1 MVDGRCPA
9 YHGSFGD
16 VVGDTA
22 LGYGYG
28 PVSDFYVATYAYLP
42 GEDYVVAYFGC
53 AGQAYLGAEQCV
65 MAYGAAVTYVD
76 EVVDFCA
83 LSYAGF
89 AYAGPVYAGIRLNL
103 GFGLYDYV
111 SRLDYF
117 VPVGV
122 IVFRKAEA
130 IGAYYGSILQEDVVA

>member
-1 MVDGRCPA
+1 
-9 YHGSFGD
+9 
-16 VVGDTA
+16 
-22 LGYGYG
+22 
-28 PVSDFYVATYAYLP
+28 
-42 GEDYVVAYFGC
+42 
-53 AGQAYLGAEQCV
+53 
-65 MAYGAAVTYVD
+65 MAYGAAVAHMD

-117 VPVGV
+117 VPVGAA
-122 IVFRKAEA
+122 IFGKAEA
-130 IGAYYGSILQEDVVA
+130 VGTYYGSILEEDIVA